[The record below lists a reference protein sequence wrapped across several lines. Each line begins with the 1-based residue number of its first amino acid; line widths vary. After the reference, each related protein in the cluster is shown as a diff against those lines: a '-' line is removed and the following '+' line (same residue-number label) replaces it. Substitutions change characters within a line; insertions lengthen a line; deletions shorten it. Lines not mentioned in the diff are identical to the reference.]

1 MNERYNGAV
10 SSHRFRIFKWSL
22 PFIVLLGG
30 AVAAWVIVAQG
41 PEATPNVAASE
52 PPLVQVV
59 HVEPR
64 TLRMNVHSQGT
75 VAPRAEIELIA
86 EVSGRVIAISP
97 FFAVGAE
104 FKPGEKLVVI
114 DPRDYELAV
123 VRAQASVAGTYK
135 SLLQV
140 QIEAQQ
146 AHNDHRDVSS
156 SPTPSDFAL
165 RKPHLEEAQA
175 KFAAAQAELKAAQLN
190 LERTTL
196 YAPFAGRVREKK
208 VDVGQYVTPSSLLA
222 RLYAVDAVEVRLPI
236 ANDQLQYL
244 DLPLASQEIK
254 LGRAGPRV
262 IFTARFA
269 GQMRQW
275 EGKIVRTD
283 GVLDE
288 KTGMFHAIAQVQDPY
303 AHRPDRVPLMV
314 GLFVQAK
321 IAGRERRDVYV
332 LPPTALHRVHQV
344 LVMDGEQRV
353 RFRDVEVLRHEHE
366 QVLVSGNLKP
376 GDAVIIAGLD
386 IPVAGMTVRTQAQ
399 GAGSEEIT
407 R

>member
-1 MNERYNGAV
+1 MNERYNGSV
-10 SSHRFRIFKWSL
+10 PSHRFRIFKWSL
-22 PFIVLLGG
+22 PFIVLLSG
-30 AVAAWVIVAQG
+30 AVGAWVIVAHG
-41 PEATPNVAASE
+41 PEATPNVSPDE
-52 PPLVQVV
+52 PPLVQIV

-64 TLRMNVHSQGT
+64 TVQMNVHSQGT
-75 VAPRAEIELIA
+75 VVPRAEIELIS

-104 FKPGEKLVVI
+104 FTAGEKLVVI

-135 SLLQV
+135 TLLQE
-140 QIEAQQ
+140 QFEAQQ
-146 AHNDHRDVSS
+146 ARDDRDVSN
-156 SPTPSDFAL
+156 PTPTDFAL
-165 RKPHLEEAQA
+165 RKPHLKEAQA

-208 VDVGQYVTPSSLLA
+208 VDVGQYVTQSSLLA
-222 RLYAVDAVEVRLPI
+222 RLYAVDAAEVRLPI
-236 ANDQLQYL
+236 ASDQLQYL
-244 DLPLASQEIK
+244 DLPLASQDIR
-254 LGRAGPRV
+254 LGRAGPHV
-262 IFTARFA
+262 VFTARFA
-269 GQMRQW
+269 GQMHQW
-275 EGKIVRTD
+275 EGRIVRTD
-283 GVLDE
+283 GALDE

-303 AHRPDRVPLMV
+303 THHPGRVPLTV
-314 GLFVQAK
+314 GLFVQAE

-353 RFRDVEVLRHEHE
+353 RFRDVEVLRHERD
-366 QVLVSGNLKP
+366 QILVSGDLNP

-386 IPVAGMTVRTQAQ
+386 TPVAGMTVRIQPHGT
-399 GAGSEEIT
+399 GSEEIMK
-407 R
+407 